1 MLVTLGIRNLAVIE
15 RVDVTLSE
23 GFHVLTG
30 ETGAG
35 KSMIVDA
42 LSLIAG
48 GRGAQEL
55 IRNGAEKAEVEA
67 LFEPSS
73 DHPVW
78 DACEELGIEVDKSE
92 GLIIRRELTV
102 AGKSVSR
109 INGQL
114 VNLTMLKQ
122 IGEFLINIHGQ
133 HEHQSLLRK
142 EQHIQLLDSFAG
154 EEVAQV
160 KSEYQGL
167 FQRYKAL
174 TQEVAA
180 KKASRQEQ
188 LQRVDM
194 YRLQWKEIQDARLV
208 AGEEEQLIEQQR
220 KVSNAEKLFQS
231 VQLAYDAL
239 YDHQAALPKLDAA
252 RHAIDHIV
260 EYDEA
265 TLGQIK
271 EQLESAY
278 FQLEDAAFQ
287 LRDYRE
293 SIQFS
298 PDEQEQMEQRMDTLY
313 GLRKKYGATI
323 EDVIA
328 YGASIEAQ
336 LHEIE
341 DFDALIEAAER
352 QLKEL
357 EGNVR
362 AIGGKLSQL
371 RRAAAETL
379 SAAITEQLAQL
390 QMEKATLAVEV
401 QAKDAWGPQGAD
413 DVELMF
419 SANIGEPLKPL
430 VKIASGG
437 ELSRVML
444 ALKTIFASLEA
455 IPVLVFDEVDTGV
468 SGRAAQA
475 IAEKLAFIARSCQ
488 VFSITHL
495 PQVACMADVHFLIEK
510 STEDGRTFTHVEAMS
525 PERRSNEL
533 ARMLGGVT
541 VTDTTISHAAEM
553 LELAR
558 TKKQQWQ

>member
-55 IRNGAEKAEVEA
+55 IRSGADKAEVEA
-67 LFEPSS
+67 LFEPAQ

-78 DACEELGIEVDKSE
+78 QACEELGIEVDKAE
-92 GLIIRRELTV
+92 GLIIRREITA
-102 AGKSVSR
+102 AGKSIARV
-109 INGQL
+109 NGQL
-114 VNLTMLKQ
+114 LNLTMLKQ
-122 IGEFLINIHGQ
+122 IGEYLINIHGQ
-133 HEHQSLLRK
+133 HEHQSLLRR
-142 EQHIQLLDSFAG
+142 EQHSQLLDSFAG
-154 EEVAQV
+154 ESVAKV
-160 KSEYQGL
+160 KAEYQTVYR
-167 FQRYKAL
+167 RYKAL
-174 TQEVAA
+174 AQEVAE
-180 KKASRQEQ
+180 KRASRQEQ

-194 YRLQWKEIQDARLV
+194 YRLQWKEINEAKLV
-208 AGEEEQLIEQQR
+208 AGEEEQLLEQQK
-220 KVSNAEKLFQS
+220 KVANAEKLFQS
-231 VQLAYDAL
+231 VQVAYDAI
-239 YDHQAALPKLDAA
+239 YEHQAALSKVDAA

-260 EYDEA
+260 EFDTI
-265 TLGQIK
+265 TLGPLK
-271 EQLESAY
+271 EQLDSAY
-278 FQLEDAAFQ
+278 YQIEDVAFQ

-293 SIQFS
+293 AIQFS
-298 PDEQEQMEQRMDTLY
+298 PEEQERMEQRLDVLY

-341 DFDALIEAAER
+341 DFDSLIEVAER
-352 QLKEL
+352 ELKDL
-357 EGNVR
+357 ERSVR
-362 AIGGKLSQL
+362 EIGGQLSQL

-379 SAAITEQLAQL
+379 SQAITEQLAEL
-390 QMEKATLAVEV
+390 QMEKAKLVVEV
-401 QAKDAWGPQGAD
+401 HAKDAWGPQGAD
-413 DVELMF
+413 DVEMMF
-419 SANIGEPLKPL
+419 SANIGESLKPL

-475 IAEKLAFIARSCQ
+475 IAEKLAFIARTCQ

-510 STEDGRTFTHVEAMS
+510 STEAGRTFTHVDAMS
-525 PERRSNEL
+525 PERRTHEL

-541 VTDTTISHAAEM
+541 VTDTTLSHAAEM
-553 LELAR
+553 LELAH

>member
-1 MLVTLGIRNLAVIE
+1 MLVSLGIRNLAVIE

-55 IRNGAEKAEVEA
+55 IRSGADKAEVEA
-67 LFEPSS
+67 MFEPAER
-73 DHPVW
+73 HPVW
-78 DACEELGIEVDKSE
+78 QACEELGIEVDASE
-92 GLIIRRELTV
+92 GLLIRREITS
-102 AGKSVSR
+102 AGKSVAR

-122 IGEFLINIHGQ
+122 IGEHLINIHGQ
-133 HEHQSLLRK
+133 HEHQSLLRR
-142 EQHIQLLDSFAG
+142 EQHIHLLDTFAG
-154 EEVAQV
+154 VEVTQV
-160 KSEYQGL
+160 KEEYQEL
-167 FQRYKAL
+167 YRRYKAL
-174 TQEVAA
+174 AQEVAE

-194 YRLQWKEIQDARLV
+194 YRLQSKEISDAKLV
-208 AGEEEQLIEQQR
+208 AGEEEQLLEQQR
-220 KVSNAEKLFQS
+220 KVANAEKLFQS
-231 VQLAYDAL
+231 VQLAYDAI
-239 YDHQAALPKLDAA
+239 YEQHAALPKVDAA
-252 RHAIDHIV
+252 RHAIDHIL
-260 EYDEA
+260 EFDEA
-265 TLGQIK
+265 TLAPLK
-271 EQLESAY
+271 EQLDSAY
-278 FQLEDAAFQ
+278 YQIEDVAFQ

-298 PDEQEQMEQRMDTLY
+298 PDEQERMEQRLDTLY
-313 GLRKKYGATI
+313 GLRKKYGATV

-341 DFDALIEAAER
+341 DFDSLIEKAE
-352 QLKEL
+352 QELKEL
-357 EGNVR
+357 ERQVR
-362 AIGGKLSQL
+362 TIGGQLSQL
-371 RRAAAETL
+371 RRTAAETL
-379 SAAITEQLAQL
+379 SVAITEQLAQL
-390 QMEKATLAVEV
+390 QMEKAKLVVEV
-401 QAKDAWGPQGAD
+401 QAKEAWGPHGAD
-413 DVELMF
+413 DVEMMF

-475 IAEKLAFIARSCQ
+475 IAEKLAYIARTCQ

-510 STEDGRTFTHVEAMS
+510 STEGGRTFTQVEAMS
-525 PERRSNEL
+525 TERRTQEL
-533 ARMLGGVT
+533 ARMLGGVS
-541 VTDTTISHAAEM
+541 VTDTTLSHASEM

>member
-15 RVDVTLSE
+15 RVDVTLDK

-48 GRGAQEL
+48 GRSAQEF
-55 IRNGAEKAEVEA
+55 IRSGAEKAEVEA
-67 LFEPSS
+67 LFEPAH

-78 DACEELGIEVDKSE
+78 GACEDLGIEVDKSE
-92 GLIIRRELTV
+92 GLIIRRELTS
-102 AGKSVSR
+102 AGKSLARV
-109 INGQL
+109 NGQL

-122 IGEFLINIHGQ
+122 IGEYLINIHGQ
-133 HEHQSLLRK
+133 HEHQSLLKR
-142 EQHIQLLDSFAG
+142 EHHLQLLDAFAG
-154 EEVAQV
+154 IEVEQARTNYQV
-160 KSEYQGL
+160 VYRQ
-167 FQRYKAL
+167 YKVLA
-174 TQEVAA
+174 QEVAN

-194 YRLQWKEIQDARLV
+194 YRLQWKEINDAKLV
-208 AGEEEQLIEQQR
+208 AGEEERLLEQQR
-220 KVSNAEKLFQS
+220 KVANAEKLFQS
-231 VQLAYDAL
+231 VQQAYDAI
-239 YDHQAALPKLDAA
+239 YEHQAALPKVDVA

-260 EYDEA
+260 RFDEE
-265 TLGQIK
+265 TLAPLK
-271 EQLESAY
+271 EQLDSAY
-278 FQLEDAAFQ
+278 YQIEDVAFQ

-298 PDEQEQMEQRMDTLY
+298 PEEQERMEQRLDTLY

-328 YGASIEAQ
+328 YGASIQSQ

-341 DFDALIEAAER
+341 DFDAVIEAAER
-352 QLKEL
+352 ELKEL
-357 EGNVR
+357 EQHVR
-362 AIGGKLSQL
+362 ELGTLLSQL
-371 RRAAAETL
+371 RKAAASTL
-379 SAAITEQLAQL
+379 SSAITEQLAQL
-390 QMEKATLAVEV
+390 QMEKAKLVVEV
-401 QAKDAWGPQGAD
+401 HVKESWGPQGAD
-413 DVELMF
+413 DVEMMF
-419 SANIGEPLKPL
+419 SANLGEPLKPL

-475 IAEKLAFIARSCQ
+475 IAEKLAFIARTCQ

-510 STEDGRTFTHVEAMS
+510 STEDGRTYTQVEAMS
-525 PERRSNEL
+525 HERRSHEL
-533 ARMLGGVT
+533 ARMLGGVA
-541 VTDTTISHAAEM
+541 VTDTTFSHAAEM

-558 TKKQQWQ
+558 EKKHQWQ